1 MIVKNGE
8 IIAIGKVKHD
18 DTLSGTG
25 ISDDKLG
32 LSQKVR
38 DAIGNKQN
46 KLTPA
51 HLIYPYIIHTFP
63 LYCAKAMGRP
73 RTLTL

>member
-38 DAIGNKQN
+38 ERNRQ
-46 KLTPA
+46 
-51 HLIYPYIIHTFP
+51 
-63 LYCAKAMGRP
+63 
-73 RTLTL
+73 